1 MPAFFYALA
10 LPQGRSFSNPATTDS
25 LTPDETPTGLSSHCR
40 ACLPQSRPEK
50 TEIPVCI
57 GVAAKPRLIF
67 PWHAFCSSVGSSA
80 VDPREQDM
88 SETTNH
94 PANEAVRVSL
104 VSDKAG
110 ADSVAV
116 ELASGEVVL
125 MTPAQARSLATSLIT
140 AVNRAEVK
148 ASLRVSTN
156 LWRRGDE
163 AEVNFSSVRG

>member
-1 MPAFFYALA
+1 
-10 LPQGRSFSNPATTDS
+10 
-25 LTPDETPTGLSSHCR
+25 
-40 ACLPQSRPEK
+40 
-50 TEIPVCI
+50 
-57 GVAAKPRLIF
+57 
-67 PWHAFCSSVGSSA
+67 
-80 VDPREQDM
+80 M
-88 SETTNH
+88 SQTANH

-125 MTPAQARSLATSLIT
+125 MTPSQARSLATSLIT